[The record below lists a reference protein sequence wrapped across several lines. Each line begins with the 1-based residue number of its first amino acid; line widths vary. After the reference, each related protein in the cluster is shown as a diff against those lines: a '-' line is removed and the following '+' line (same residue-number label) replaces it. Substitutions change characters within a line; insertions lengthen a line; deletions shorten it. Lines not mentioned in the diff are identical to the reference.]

1 MLSGLAVAAAAYF
14 TYMNIFVPKMDA
26 FDLQKKALS
35 GNTQIKSNLDRGMV
49 ESEQLEEKVKAM
61 QLVVEEIDQ
70 SLPNY
75 IHQENVILYIR
86 DVFARNNIEVAS
98 VGFSEPGEVLDPDEN
113 VSVEQ
118 AIEDYMKYLEKGD
131 KIKIREYSLLGE
143 DEKSSGGEDGEE
155 EQLKA
160 YASMGVN
167 VSFSGMYS
175 DLKNMLKEIEQNR
188 KKIIIK
194 SIALNNTAENIT
206 GSISLEFPFYPDGN
220 NTENTQWDIE
230 SEYGNIEPFVTG
242 RLNILEGTAASSSTP
257 VPVKK
262 DETPAVSVESD
273 FYIVLKPIS
282 SDMPTVT
289 MGKSPYRYTAV
300 YEDSN
305 MFKEANIHIKKEGEA
320 YMFRYNTSSYSYPAA
335 EGEFEQMKPMGQ
347 DIVINVYS
355 MIRLNEADSSGLVLN
370 VYNDTD
376 KAVKIYVSGDD
387 ASNPRFKVNT
397 KSGVVESK
405 AM

>member
-14 TYMNIFVPKMDA
+14 TYMNIFVPKIDE
-26 FDLQKKALS
+26 FNLQKKALS

-61 QLVVEEIDQ
+61 QLIVEEIDQ
-70 SLPNY
+70 SLPNC
-75 IHQENVILYIR
+75 IHQENVILYMR

-98 VGFSEPGEVLDPDEN
+98 LGFSEPGEVLDMDEN

-131 KIKIREYSLLGE
+131 KIKIREYSLFGE
-143 DEKSSGGEDGEE
+143 DENSDSGEDGEE
-155 EQLKA
+155 EQPKA
-160 YASMGVN
+160 YTSMGVN

-220 NTENTQWDIE
+220 NTENKQWDIE
-230 SEYGNIEPFVTG
+230 TEYGNIEPFATG
-242 RLNILEGTAASSSTP
+242 RLNILEGTAASRSTP

-262 DETPAVSVESD
+262 DDTPAVSVESD

-300 YEDSN
+300 YEDAN

-320 YMFRYNTSSYSYPAA
+320 YMFRYDTSSYSYPAA
-335 EGEFEQMKPMGQ
+335 EGEFEQMKPLGQ

-397 KSGVVESK
+397 KSGIVESK